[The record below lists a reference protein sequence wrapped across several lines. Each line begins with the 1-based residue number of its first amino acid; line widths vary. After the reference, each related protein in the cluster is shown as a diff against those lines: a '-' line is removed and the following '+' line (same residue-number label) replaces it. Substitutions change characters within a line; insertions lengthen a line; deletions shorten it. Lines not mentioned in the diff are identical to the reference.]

1 MHICVV
7 GGGTSGWMTVSAI
20 IKHIPKAKITIIEPD
35 SIGTIGVG
43 EATVPAVSEFINV
56 FLGFDEKDWMKECNA
71 TYKTALKFNNFVS
84 TEETDSYFHT
94 FTFTPIKSLDWAIM
108 YNYGD
113 CDKSY
118 DEFDIGAEMS
128 KQNKFTKKWLTD
140 GYGYNF
146 DASKFADFCKSYCVD
161 KGIVLNTEKVEKVNI
176 DSYGQIQSL
185 DMSNGKSIE
194 ADLFVD
200 CTGFVSILNK
210 KTMKSEFV
218 SFEEH
223 LPNNNAI
230 ATRIPR
236 GIDKDI
242 DNFTTCQALK
252 NGWSWSVPLY
262 NRDGVG
268 YVYSDEFVSKED
280 ALIEFKEYVKN
291 KYNINPEEL
300 DYNQLSFGGNIG
312 YTPTAWNKNCVAIG
326 LSSAFIEPLESTALW
341 ITTYQIQMLVENL
354 IANNI
359 GKSSQD
365 LFNYRFTRTMKNF
378 LNFVVLH
385 YSSCSREDT
394 EYWKKIK
401 HSISIPNE
409 VIENI
414 TALERQMGVP
424 DNGVPD
430 FGDTSW
436 EVVRICQ
443 NIGTCNAKSI
453 IFDAIDREEDVV
465 GYAMN
470 FSKRVNKLY
479 MENKEIVSNMQ
490 THREYLDQHIYK
502 RPSKEDF
509 S

>member
-1 MHICVV
+1 
-7 GGGTSGWMTVSAI
+7 
-20 IKHIPKAKITIIEPD
+20 
-35 SIGTIGVG
+35 
-43 EATVPAVSEFINV
+43 
-56 FLGFDEKDWMKECNA
+56 
-71 TYKTALKFNNFVS
+71 
-84 TEETDSYFHT
+84 
-94 FTFTPIKSLDWAIM
+94 
-108 YNYGD
+108 
-113 CDKSY
+113 
-118 DEFDIGAEMS
+118 
-128 KQNKFTKKWLTD
+128 
-140 GYGYNF
+140 
-146 DASKFADFCKSYCVD
+146 
-161 KGIVLNTEKVEKVNI
+161 
-176 DSYGQIQSL
+176 
-185 DMSNGKSIE
+185 
-194 ADLFVD
+194 
-200 CTGFVSILNK
+200 
-210 KTMKSEFV
+210 
-218 SFEEH
+218 
-223 LPNNNAI
+223 
-230 ATRIPR
+230 
-236 GIDKDI
+236 
-242 DNFTTCQALK
+242 
-252 NGWSWSVPLY
+252 
-262 NRDGVG
+262 
-268 YVYSDEFVSKED
+268 
-280 ALIEFKEYVKN
+280 
-291 KYNINPEEL
+291 
-300 DYNQLSFGGNIG
+300 
-312 YTPTAWNKNCVAIG
+312 